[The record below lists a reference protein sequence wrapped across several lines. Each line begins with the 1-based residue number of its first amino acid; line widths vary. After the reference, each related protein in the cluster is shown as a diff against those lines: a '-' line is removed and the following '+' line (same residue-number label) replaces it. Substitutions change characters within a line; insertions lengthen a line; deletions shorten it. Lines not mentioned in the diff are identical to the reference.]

1 MLLLTV
7 NQILKEATVVHNVVH
22 RVWALQNFEEVLVT
36 CVIIFRDV
44 KMGVTKEVETKNFPK
59 YLFLGFGY
67 I

>member
-7 NQILKEATVVHNVVH
+7 SQILKEATVVHNVVH
-22 RVWALQNFEEVLVT
+22 RVWA

>member
-22 RVWALQNFEEVLVT
+22 RVWA